1 MKLPIELLKQIDK
14 YVNELDNEFSLT
26 DRQVAIREAA
36 RLLVYLTHD
45 EHYAQTDA
53 FDQSYADIA
62 DACRAF
68 VEA

>member
-1 MKLPIELLKQIDK
+1 MELPIKTLRELDE
-14 YVNELDNEFSLT
+14 YVGKLDNELGLT
-26 DRQVAIREAA
+26 DRQIAIREAA

-53 FDQSYADIA
+53 FDQSYCVIA

-68 VEA
+68 IKV

>member
-1 MKLPIELLKQIDK
+1 MKLPIEFLKQIDK

-26 DRQVAIREAA
+26 NRQIAIKEAA
-36 RLLVYLTHD
+36 RLLAYLTHD
-45 EHYAQTDA
+45 EHYAQTNA